1 MCTIHVIL
9 PTKEVATFDATEAMI
24 TVSMYDLEA
33 VVVNY
38 VGESV
43 IGYGHKSNSMEQRQ
57 PRTATLNPYL
67 KNYLDFHELFP
78 IFLNRS
84 DVRHITPVINPI
96 VYQVYLYSQFQQILA
111 EYSQN

>member
-24 TVSMYDLEA
+24 TASMYDLEA

-43 IGYGHKSNSMEQRQ
+43 IGYGHKSNSMERRQ
-57 PRTATLNPYL
+57 PRTAALNPEMQMS
-67 KNYLDFHELFP
+67 KKMEFRNTT
-78 IFLNRS
+78 RS
-84 DVRHITPVINPI
+84 P
-96 VYQVYLYSQFQQILA
+96 
-111 EYSQN
+111 QNVNI